1 MSTNH
6 FVTTTTANAAMEKH
20 MKFWDRKNKGYITP
34 VDTIF
39 GFVHLGYGIVAS
51 VTIGTFLGVLLSYST
66 QDSWMPDP
74 LCRTR
79 MEKLQKNIQ
88 NEPYDMDGQLDLEA
102 FDKLFSKHAK
112 ADISGKTITLKELL
126 EWNEASY
133 KDPLA
138 WSTTTLEWL
147 AIYLMVG
154 NNGVVKKQDI
164 QAAYDGT
171 LFYQVRDR
179 NKQHKTIKSTYD
191 MSSSSSSNLNISGV
205 MVPKSYVRQLET
217 QLNNAV
223 SILPRSTV
231 LTLETRFRSWLSFVQ
246 QQQQHFLQQTQ
257 KQRQPILKGVVTPAP
272 TRRSL
277 FSNSGRITDDADD
290 DLYGMDTT
298 DSSASLF
305 KGGLTGVMAFNLLDR
320 PMFLTGVQ
328 GYEKQYGDDD
338 DADADIDGFSHDG
351 VYNNNGALAGLK
363 GYSIRDDDGDDSQE
377 KYGGNGN
384 DGVRSDGYGLLSNSI
399 TGVRPEG
406 EVYYRTSP
414 QVDWLGS
421 GQLTGVS
428 PSASAAS
435 YLTSHQYTSTEEEE
449 EDDDG
454 DKDTYSNFRSM
465 SLTGLQQIP
474 SPPLTDM
481 ENDIIKDSQNHE
493 KEDNTSNGKS
503 HIVDACTP
511 PFSGSPDSH
520 EDDDDD
526 DDELDSPNDAT
537 VAATR
542 DDTTKHNN
550 GNAATSDDALKDHMS
565 RPPWPTLTEVVPSD
579 D

>member
-20 MKFWDRKNKGYITP
+20 IKFWDCKNKGYITP

-51 VTIGTFLGVLLSYST
+51 VTIGTFIGVLLSYST

-88 NEPYDMDGQLDLEA
+88 NEPYDMDGQLDLEL

-133 KDPLA
+133 NDPLT

-154 NNGVVKKQDI
+154 NHGVVKKQDI

-191 MSSSSSSNLNISGV
+191 TSSSSSSNLNISGV

-257 KQRQPILKGVVTPAP
+257 QQRQPILKGVVTPAP
-272 TRRSL
+272 TRHSL
-277 FSNSGRITDDADD
+277 FSNSVRTADDADD
-290 DLYGMDTT
+290 DLHGMDIV

-320 PMFLTGVQ
+320 PMALTGVQ

-338 DADADIDGFSHDG
+338 DADGDVDEFSHDG
-351 VYNNNGALAGLK
+351 GYNNGGLAGLK
-363 GYSIRDDDGDDSQE
+363 AYSTRDDDGDVSQD

-384 DGVRSDGYGLLSNSI
+384 DGDRSDGYDLLSSSI

-406 EVYYRTSP
+406 EDYYRDSP
-414 QVDWLGS
+414 QVDWLRS

-435 YLTSHQYTSTEEEE
+435 YLTSHQYTSTEEE
-449 EDDDG
+449 DDD
-454 DKDTYSNFRSM
+454 DDIYSNFRSM
-465 SLTGLQQIP
+465 SLTGLQQMP

-481 ENDIIKDSQNHE
+481 ENDTIKDNQNYE
-493 KEDNTSNGKS
+493 KDDNATKDKS
-503 HIVDACTP
+503 HTVDTSTP
-511 PFSGSPDSH
+511 PFTGSPSSH
-520 EDDDDD
+520 DDDDDD
-526 DDELDSPNDAT
+526 DDEPDSPNDAT

-542 DDTTKHNN
+542 HDVTKDNNN
-550 GNAATSDDALKDHMS
+550 GNATTSDDALKDRMS